1 MNMQTPMQRPSN
13 PPPSSMTTNPMT
25 PGAGPRML
33 HVPVH
38 SIAPSL
44 TNPRKYFDQAKLQ
57 ELADSI
63 AASGV
68 HQPILLRPLP
78 AHRLEDTLRDARA
91 QKLPA
96 PEYELVAGERRWR
109 ACQLAGVA
117 EIPAMIRPMT
127 DAQALEAQVIENLQR
142 EDVTELEE
150 AEGYQILM
158 ETCSINAD
166 DVAQRIGKSRSYVYG
181 RLKIL
186 DLCDA
191 GRQALRE
198 GKLDFSAGL
207 YIARIPNEQLQI
219 KALEEATE
227 VDYQGD
233 RMSAREVQHMV
244 RSEFML
250 DLKHAKFETED
261 ANLCPNAGAC
271 SACPNRTGAN
281 PDLFT
286 DVDSADVCTNP
297 PCYHAKEEAHTAQ
310 LRERAQAAGAEII
323 TGREAKA
330 LIPTAYSGSIDGFV
344 RLDVAADSPIK
355 GKPLR
360 TVVGKALE
368 QAGIVPT
375 LIENPHA
382 KDELIA
388 VVRTEQAA
396 ELLKMAGKADAEAQL
411 REEAKEDAE
420 AKARQAEREA
430 ATRYEV
436 EWRKALAVS
445 TIKAVTGD
453 RTSSH
458 IDMMAE
464 RMVASYVIS
473 TLNKDEAT
481 KLAQALDLC
490 KVAPLDALKDYVKD
504 HAQPVNV
511 AAAVLAL
518 RDCAYTPWLYEQYPD
533 RKHHATLLELAEAC
547 HIGVSTV
554 KANVQANLRA
564 EVVKKAAA
572 SPDLSEAP
580 KANTPLNPAS
590 RNNKGVGSSKAK
602 AKNSK
607 GPAALAGG
615 GGEKLTANEAAARIA
630 EAMQALPES
639 ESGADAPS
647 NEAVP
652 VVANA
657 TQAQPPLVSLKKSK
671 LATPPA
677 TTPAAAGTGESAD
690 DGQGCADVQAGAAVE
705 KAKATW
711 TAAELVGKTVRI
723 NENATQKKQKPWI
736 DSEGRV
742 TAQCGPEAVLVT
754 IPRAKG
760 CAPIILSFQITE
772 VDVITEQEAA

>member
-1 MNMQTPMQRPSN
+1 
-13 PPPSSMTTNPMT
+13 MTDSKDIATMPLPT

-33 HVPVH
+33 HVAITA
-38 SIAPSL
+38 IAPSL
-44 TNPRKYFDQAKLQ
+44 TNPRKHFDPAKLQ

-63 AASGV
+63 KASGV
-68 HQPILLRPLP
+68 HQPILVRPLP
-78 AHRLEDTLRDARA
+78 AHRLEDTLQTARA

-109 ACQLAGVA
+109 ACQLAK
-117 EIPAMIRPMT
+117 ESQIPVMVRELT

-166 DVAQRIGKSRSYVYG
+166 EVALRIGKSRSYVYG

-186 DLCDA
+186 DLCET

-227 VDYQGD
+227 PDFQGD
-233 RMSAREVQHMV
+233 RMSAREVQRMV

-261 ANLCPNAGAC
+261 ASLCPNAGSC

-281 PDLFT
+281 LDLFT
-286 DVDSADVCTNP
+286 DVGSADVCTNP
-297 PCYHAKEEAHTAQ
+297 PCYHAKEDAHAAQ
-310 LRERAQAAGAEII
+310 LRERAQASGAHII

-330 LIPTAYSGSIDGFV
+330 LIPTAFAGSIDGYV
-344 RLDVAADSPIK
+344 RLDVAADNPLK

-360 TVVGKALE
+360 AVVGSVME
-368 QAGIVPT
+368 QAGITPT

-382 KDELIA
+382 KNELIA

-396 ELLKMAGKADAEAQL
+396 ELLKMAGKADAEAKL
-411 REEAKEDAE
+411 REAAQADAE
-420 AKARQAEREA
+420 AKERHEKKVA
-430 ATRYEV
+430 ADQFER

-445 TIKAVTGD
+445 TIKAVTGE

-458 IDMMAE
+458 IDMLAE
-464 RMVASYVIS
+464 RMVATHIIS

-481 KLAQALDLC
+481 QLAQALDLG

-504 HAQPVNV
+504 HVQPVNV
-511 AAAVLAL
+511 AAAVLVL

-533 RKHHATLLELAEAC
+533 RKHNATLMELAEAC
-547 HIGVSTV
+547 NIGVNTV

-564 EVVKKAAA
+564 ELTKKAAA
-572 SPDLSEAP
+572 SPDKSEAP
-580 KANTPLNPAS
+580 KANLPLTPAS
-590 RNNKGVGSSKAK
+590 HPGKGVGGGKSKNRK
-602 AKNSK
+602 D
-607 GPAALAGG
+607 PAAQTGG
-615 GGEKLTANEAAARIA
+615 GGAKLSKAAAAAGIA
-630 EAMQALPES
+630 AALQAADGKTNP
-639 ESGADAPS
+639 GANAPG

-652 VVANA
+652 VVADA
-657 TQAQPPLVSLKKSK
+657 TQAQPPSAGITFASDKTIREK
-671 LATPPA
+671 
-677 TTPAAAGTGESAD
+677 TPAAAGTGESAD
-690 DGQGCADVQAGAAVE
+690 DGQDSAGTKTGAARKQALTPDELLGNRVVVLPT
-705 KAKATW
+705 AT
-711 TAAELVGKTVRI
+711 GKGQKIYIGDEGTVVAI
-723 NENATQKKQKPWI
+723 I
-736 DSEGRV
+736 
-742 TAQCGPEAVLVT
+742 GPEAVDVSF
-754 IPRAKG
+754 PGPKG
-760 CAPIILSFQITE
+760 CKPVRVGFHVTE
-772 VDVITEQEAA
+772 LDMLEPLEAA